1 MAQYEHR
8 DANNEWHPFSH
19 MENDKIERAY
29 RANGCRV
36 HLTMPLNPVGFREF
50 EIRFGDSARS
60 KKMPRPPSTKIIQVN
75 VASGATR
82 VVRRLGPI
90 DQPTMAPTLQYHGPA
105 TKKRSVVPIDQPT
118 MGPTD
123 AAPDWAAA
131 KGAAPGGRVETEKH
145 CGKYTW
151 CYAILFCC
159 SCTPC
164 FICRQCRCD
173 ERLVYIDPNG
183 NRYQSPD
190 IPVCTDYLCDP
201 RNPYW
206 GDGGGY

>member
-8 DANNEWHPFSH
+8 DANNEWHPFSFA
-19 MENDKIERAY
+19 ENEKIERAY

-50 EIRFGDSARS
+50 EVRFGADARS

-82 VVRRLGPI
+82 VVRRVGPI
-90 DQPTMAPTLQYHGPA
+90 EQPTITPTLQYHGPA

-118 MGPTD
+118 MGPT
-123 AAPDWAAA
+123 APDWAAA
-131 KGAAPGGRVETEKH
+131 KGAAPGGRVETENY

-151 CYAILFCC
+151 RYAILFCC
-159 SCTPC
+159 SVTPF

-173 ERLVYIDPNG
+173 EREVYIDPDG
-183 NRYQSPD
+183 NRYLPGD
-190 IPVCTDYLCDP
+190 GICYCTNYICDP

-206 GDGGGY
+206 GDSGGY

>member
-1 MAQYEHR
+1 
-8 DANNEWHPFSH
+8 
-19 MENDKIERAY
+19 MENEKIERAY

-36 HLTMPLNPVGFREF
+36 HLTMPLNPAGFREF
-50 EIRFGDSARS
+50 EVRFGDSARS

-82 VVRRLGPI
+82 VVRRIVPMN
-90 DQPTMAPTLQYHGPA
+90 QPTMAPT
-105 TKKRSVVPIDQPT
+105 
-118 MGPTD
+118 
-123 AAPDWAAA
+123 APDWAAS

-183 NRYQSPD
+183 NRYQGPD
-190 IPVCTDYLCDP
+190 CTGW
-201 RNPYW
+201 RSV
-206 GDGGGY
+206 GSDGYTDRPALIEVLRHL

>member
-1 MAQYEHR
+1 
-8 DANNEWHPFSH
+8 
-19 MENDKIERAY
+19 MENEIIERAY

-82 VVRRLGPI
+82 VVRRVGPI

-131 KGAAPGGRVETEKH
+131 KGAAPGGRVKIENY
-145 CGKYTW
+145 CGPYTW
-151 CYAILFCC
+151 CHAILFCC
-159 SCTPC
+159 LLAPL
-164 FICRQCRCD
+164 FICWTFDAR
-173 ERLVYIDPNG
+173 EVYIDPNG
-183 NRYQSPD
+183 KRYPGPAVQNWVSA
-190 IPVCTDYLCDP
+190 Y
-201 RNPYW
+201 
-206 GDGGGY
+206 